1 MDAPFLF
8 SVMTWFTERRRV
20 RSVVTVAIVAAAVA
34 WAGGRAGAAD
44 GYPRTVIA
52 QARVKNGDS
61 VITST
66 LKISINRLMEPSR
79 RTRVLDGL
87 KYNGYQGF
95 MNALRPLPVIG
106 AIATPSREVSVRYAW
121 ESAVDEKRRLVVVS
135 DKPLF
140 FLPNDAAKSRAGY
153 ELTVVELLFDAGG
166 GAVGTM
172 SGAAR
177 VKPAADGIVLE
188 DFAAAPVEL
197 TVAAPPK
204 TQP

>member
-20 RSVVTVAIVAAAVA
+20 RSVATVAIAAAAVA

-44 GYPRTVIA
+44 RYPRTVIA
-52 QARVKNGDS
+52 QARVKNGMGNHLDAQDLDQPADGA
-61 VITST
+61 VAADAH
-66 LKISINRLMEPSR
+66 PR
-79 RTRVLDGL
+79 RL

-95 MNALRPLPVIG
+95 MNALHPLPVIG

-140 FLPNDAAKSRAGY
+140 FLPNDAAKSRA
-153 ELTVVELLFDAGG
+153 V
-166 GAVGTM
+166 
-172 SGAAR
+172 
-177 VKPAADGIVLE
+177 
-188 DFAAAPVEL
+188 
-197 TVAAPPK
+197 
-204 TQP
+204 